1 MSDTAD
7 AHPEAGSIQGGERPS
22 DESGM
27 SVDDAATSAY
37 DDADRAQNG
46 IAEGER
52 EGMGQ
57 WLKSHADHAGTTVHE
72 GLQSLVQTAAVIRN
86 GDQATKRE
94 MLGFL
99 VDQYGV
105 RGVPGVEEPAPQ
117 FDEFGDPV
125 GRAPQQAIASEA
137 AAMEGV
143 HEFIRANPN
152 SATLWG
158 GHRNRL
164 SPAKQRQ
171 WKVCTNSSA
180 PTRLSR
186 TRRSINPC
194 WKWPQ
199 KCSARVTRRTCQRC
213 WNTRS
218 RAIPGIPSR
227 PAGRKKPNTSL
238 ERGKAPVKCQVAEP
252 SHQARSPTM
261 SAPFWTN

>member
-143 HEFIRANPN
+143 HEFIRANPIVED
-152 SATLWG
+152 
-158 GHRNRL
+158 
-164 SPAKQRQ
+164 PAIHQSMLEVAAEMQRQ
-171 WKVCTNSSA
+171 GYA
-180 PTRLSR
+180 PHLPTMLEH
-186 TRRSINPC
+186 
-194 WKWPQ
+194 
-199 KCSARVTRRTCQRC
+199 
-213 WNTRS
+213 
-218 RAIPGIPSR
+218 AI
-227 PAGRKKPNTSL
+227 TSDPRYS
-238 ERGKAPVKCQVAEP
+238 E
-252 SHQARSPTM
+252 QARRAQEAEHLARAREGTGQVSGGGTVTP
-261 SAPFWTN
+261 SAKSDDVGAILDELIPR